1 VADRRHP
8 PRRIHAELKRHLLAA
23 TGGEPYSAA
32 GKRAFVRR
40 VLAGAGVDLADG
52 RYADPSPDAP

>member
-1 VADRRHP
+1 MRMLSGRTGPASVSGR
-8 PRRIHAELKRHLLAA
+8 A
-23 TGGEPYSAA
+23 TGPAVPVEPYSAA

-52 RYADPSPDAP
+52 RYADPSLDAP